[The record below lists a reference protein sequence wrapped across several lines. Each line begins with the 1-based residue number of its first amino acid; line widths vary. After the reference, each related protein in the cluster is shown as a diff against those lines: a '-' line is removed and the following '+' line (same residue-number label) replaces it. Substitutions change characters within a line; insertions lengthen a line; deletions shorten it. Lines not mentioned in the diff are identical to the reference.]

1 MFFGVKLNRSW
12 FGIHNKVL
20 NLHDWSLWYHELL
33 HNNRKKQ
40 KSMDLAM
47 DLWHSNMWKLSF
59 INLRNIIVFKL
70 FEHWTM
76 LIVFLFLALILSIWL
91 TIKLNNLV
99 CPSICDAFFSA
110 STQWVSLIFLHED
123 ILTYMLKSDKIG
135 FCKITFVV

>member
-20 NLHDWSLWYHELL
+20 NFHDWTLWYHELL

-76 LIVFLFLALILSIWL
+76 LIVFLFLAVILSIWL

-99 CPSICDAFFSA
+99 CPSIWDAFFSA